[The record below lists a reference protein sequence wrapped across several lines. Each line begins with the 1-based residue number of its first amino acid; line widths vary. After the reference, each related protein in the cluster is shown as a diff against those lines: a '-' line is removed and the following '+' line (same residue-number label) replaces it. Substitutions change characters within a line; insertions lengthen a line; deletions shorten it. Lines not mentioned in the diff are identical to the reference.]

1 MSDTQIF
8 RALAS
13 ELRLQL
19 FSLTLRR
26 PYCVQALA
34 RVTGLTES
42 AISQQ
47 MRILREAGLVT
58 AVKHGYHTH
67 FIADRERLTAALSQF
82 ADEAEQVEFHADA
95 CGCRES
101 DKQCLCGEVVK

>member
-1 MSDTQIF
+1 MNDVTVF

-47 MRILREAGLVT
+47 MRILREAELVT

-67 FIADRERLTAALSQF
+67 FIADRKRLTAALGRF
-82 ADEAEQVEFHADA
+82 AEQAEQVHFDADA

>member
-1 MSDTQIF
+1 MSDSLVF
-8 RALAS
+8 RALGS
-13 ELRLQL
+13 DLRLRL
-19 FSLTLRR
+19 FTLTLRR
-26 PYCVQALA
+26 PYCVQALS

-47 MRILREAGLVT
+47 MRVLREAGLIT

-67 FIADRERLTAALSQF
+67 FIADRQALSAALAAFS
-82 ADEAEQVEFHADA
+82 AETNGIAFEPDA

-101 DKQCLCGEVVK
+101 DRECRCGQQEG